1 MLPIE
6 IVWMWMLLAALGL
19 VVCTVFLRAACVA
32 ANGVNQLTDH
42 GAPIP
47 IPSYLEATVNILFA
61 ALMFVLVRQSFFELG
76 LPENAVILPIVS
88 TIATLVFTFLVAIH
102 LPWQRG
108 TRRSLLVLAGCF
120 YVISLMSIGAATRD
134 LVASLL

>member
-6 IVWMWMLLAALGL
+6 IVWMWILLAGLGL
-19 VVCTVFLRAACVA
+19 VICTVFLRAACLA
-32 ANGVNQLTDH
+32 ANSVNELTDQ

-47 IPSYLEATVNILFA
+47 IPSYIEATVNVLFA
-61 ALMFVLVRQSFFELG
+61 AFMFVLVRQSFFEMG
-76 LPENAVILPIVS
+76 LPENAIVLPIAS

-120 YVISLMSIGAATRD
+120 YVISLMSIGAATHD
-134 LVASLL
+134 LVASLV